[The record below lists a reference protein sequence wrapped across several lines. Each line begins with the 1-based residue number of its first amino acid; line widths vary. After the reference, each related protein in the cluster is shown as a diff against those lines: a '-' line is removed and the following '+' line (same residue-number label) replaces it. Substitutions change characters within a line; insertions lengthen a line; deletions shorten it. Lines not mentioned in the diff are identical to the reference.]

1 MILLVVGV
9 VGILVVDVL
18 GVVDEEV
25 GVVEVDNEVDLLEV
39 VDEHVGVVEV
49 DNEVDLQVDEEHL
62 QRFIA

>member
-1 MILLVVGV
+1 MVVEVYGVLGGGVEVVILLVVGV

-25 GVVEVDNEVDLLEV
+25 GVVEVDNEVDL
-39 VDEHVGVVEV
+39 
-49 DNEVDLQVDEEHL
+49 QVDEEHL